1 MKTIP
6 EVRLHRYRVIAN
18 AQSVDVAK
26 LYRWNSQV
34 ALAIFDDLGVLEVAM
49 RSAMAKELLATF
61 GSKWFNHP
69 FLFDDGSKNLINDAI
84 KQGRNASN
92 RPSTPEDEH
101 GKLVAD
107 LMFGFWVKILGRGSD
122 QRIKDSITGK
132 ITSHRKMI
140 YDELL
145 WKPALHR
152 AFPGVGKFDRI
163 TIERAAHDLQ
173 FVRNR
178 VAHHE
183 HVIWGVPAY
192 GQKEADGKT
201 ERRMSIGEV
210 HKTLIRLSR
219 YIDLDLG
226 EWIADNSSLPGVLV
240 KCPLPDKSVLR
251 I

>member
-1 MKTIP
+1 M
-6 EVRLHRYRVIAN
+6 
-18 AQSVDVAK
+18 
-26 LYRWNSQV
+26 
-34 ALAIFDDLGVLEVAM
+34 ALAIFEDLGVLEVAM
-49 RSAMAKELLATF
+49 RSAMAKELLSTF
-61 GSKWFNHP
+61 GSKWFEHP
-69 FLFDDGSKNLINDAI
+69 FLFDDGSKDLINDAI
-84 KQGRNASN
+84 KQGKNANS
-92 RPSTPEDEH
+92 RPSTPENEH
-101 GKLVAD
+101 EKLVAD

-122 QRIKDSITGK
+122 QGIKDSKTGK
-132 ITSHRKMI
+132 ITSRTKTI

-145 WKPALHR
+145 WKPALHK
-152 AFPGVGKFDRI
+152 AFPGVGKFDRV
-163 TIERAAHDLQ
+163 TVERAAHDLQ

-226 EWIADNSSLPGVLV
+226 EWIADNSSLPVVLV